1 MGLQRLFKD
10 FAEFMNNKSDEISLG
25 AAVLL
30 LSNLVRVALT
40 F

>member
-1 MGLQRLFKD
+1 M
-10 FAEFMNNKSDEISLG
+10 EFVTHKSDEISLG
-25 AAVLL
+25 AGVLL